1 MKKRYLDCKYL
12 DAGMDGMLCSMDLCT
27 TCKEFNGENCS
38 NYVSKTTMNN
48 NNEIPKEN
56 QIYDIAKIIFE
67 RGVALDG
74 IDFACGLVGSDH
86 FDRIARAIYNAGYRN
101 CKDKVVL
108 SKEELN
114 TLIGNIEKSS
124 EIKAEELDKVRKET
138 IKEIIDKIDD
148 MIGGKMIAQALREIY
163 EVEE

>member
-27 TCKEFNGENCS
+27 TCKRFNGENCS

-74 IDFACGLVGSDH
+74 IDFAYGLVGSDH

-101 CKDKVVL
+101 CKETASVIYKKGKELDENFDMTGLGEYIIANFL
-108 SKEELN
+108 SKENEN
-114 TLIGNIEKSS
+114 E
-124 EIKAEELDKVRKET
+124 R
-138 IKEIIDKIDD
+138 
-148 MIGGKMIAQALREIY
+148 
-163 EVEE
+163 